1 MRITGTRYTIDKKP
15 PVLEL
20 RYQGR
25 VVSKFE
31 YVGKT
36 LNDVSEEIWA
46 DLKRKGTTILKGAL
60 KDELSTLFPG
70 IRVTGPLK

>member
-15 PVLEL
+15 NVLEM
-20 RYQGR
+20 RHQGR
-25 VVSKFE
+25 VVAKFE

-36 LNDVSEEIWA
+36 LNDLSDEIWE
-46 DLKRKGTTILKGAL
+46 DLKRKGTTVLKGAL
-60 KDELSTLFPG
+60 KDELATLFPG